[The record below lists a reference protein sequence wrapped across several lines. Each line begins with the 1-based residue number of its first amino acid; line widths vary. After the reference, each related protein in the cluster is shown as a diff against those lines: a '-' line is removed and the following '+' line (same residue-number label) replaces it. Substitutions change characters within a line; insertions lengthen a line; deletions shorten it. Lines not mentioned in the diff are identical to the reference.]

1 MTKGILCVFVCVGG
15 KNDSAGLD
23 VRGLREQEGQEFC
36 VAVGKEN
43 RARTRYVAV
52 CPWQPEFV

>member
-23 VRGLREQEGQEFC
+23 VWGLREQEGQEFC

-43 RARTRYVAV
+43 CARTRYVAV

>member
-1 MTKGILCVFVCVGG
+1 MSVCVGG

-23 VRGLREQEGQEFC
+23 VWGLREQEGQEFC

-43 RARTRYVAV
+43 RARTRYVTVSMAARV
-52 CPWQPEFV
+52 CVNVFK